1 MFFFAAEIVAADDYT
16 RDVLPYLQKY
26 CVECH
31 NSKVHKGELDLTRY
45 INSHDVTDSFR
56 RWNNIIEFIR
66 NGEMPPKDAQQPGI
80 VESNN
85 TVAAVETILL
95 AEAIKHA
102 GDPGIVLPRRLS
114 NTEYDATIRDLT
126 GVDIRPT
133 KDFPVDPAGGEGF
146 DNTGESLGTSPNLV
160 KKYLAAAQHVA
171 DHMVLKPHGI
181 SFAPFPVTSYNER
194 KKLTEL
200 AIIDFYES
208 HSVDTAAYL
217 DAAWRFRYR
226 DSDQLKLTIE
236 QWAIQFK
243 LSERYLSL
251 VWNTLSNASA
261 GTGFLQQLGEIWN
274 AVPAPANSNDRPP
287 EFKTLN
293 DFVELGRHM
302 LTAPEQQLIKAGAG
316 NWPIS
321 HLVYRANIAAARDSF
336 ELSSL
341 KKRNTAA
348 HRQSFSSE
356 EQQQQ

>member
-1 MFFFAAEIVAADDYT
+1 
-16 RDVLPYLQKY
+16 
-26 CVECH
+26 
-31 NSKVHKGELDLTRY
+31 
-45 INSHDVTDSFR
+45 
-56 RWNNIIEFIR
+56 
-66 NGEMPPKDAQQPGI
+66 
-80 VESNN
+80 
-85 TVAAVETILL
+85 
-95 AEAIKHA
+95 
-102 GDPGIVLPRRLS
+102 
-114 NTEYDATIRDLT
+114 
-126 GVDIRPT
+126 
-133 KDFPVDPAGGEGF
+133 
-146 DNTGESLGTSPNLV
+146 
-160 KKYLAAAQHVA
+160 
-171 DHMVLKPHGI
+171 
-181 SFAPFPVTSYNER
+181 
-194 KKLTEL
+194 
-200 AIIDFYES
+200 
-208 HSVDTAAYL
+208 
-217 DAAWRFRYR
+217 
-226 DSDQLKLTIE
+226 
-236 QWAIQFK
+236 
-243 LSERYLSL
+243 